1 MADGL
6 DYYRYQEYVRR
17 ATGDLGVVRVQSFEE
32 ARVRWGVRNLSPS
45 EFRRLT
51 STAVQGGELHERWRE
66 RLELGYD
73 REKSAVED
81 DIEGL
86 FARVPASTSA
96 SRHARNGP
104 GPRSCWMARAS
115 FLPKRGGNG
124 VGRP

>member
-86 FARVPASTSA
+86 FARVPADEQV
-96 SRHARNGP
+96 SREREDA
-104 GPRSCWMARAS
+104 A
-115 FLPKRGGNG
+115 
-124 VGRP
+124 